1 MLYILSSQ
9 ITIQSPRTDSTNSSH
24 PLFDTHTAH
33 TVITSELNRDM
44 KVQYRTDEITHEYS
58 ISLIMALFIFN
69 IYSI

>member
-33 TVITSELNRDM
+33 TVSMSELNRDM
-44 KVQYRTDEITHEYS
+44 KVQYRTDEITHE
-58 ISLIMALFIFN
+58 
-69 IYSI
+69 